1 MRFTKSKIKYV
12 ILFIILASF
21 AGSFIIPGNGGDA
34 IVQDAITFIGILFG
48 IIVGFFIA
56 DLYTRYSTIRSNA
69 AADSSSLS
77 TFYLFAVIIAKETGD
92 TQWLTRVE
100 DRIEQYVHH
109 FMPLGWE
116 DYHKTEK
123 DFTLIG
129 ESLKELQYRDSDKAN
144 EAFSNILNV
153 YNGHSTA
160 RENLVMFGRDK
171 LSWGEWLISLFL
183 GVLLL
188 VCLFYTKNDESL
200 ISVLFTGAISS
211 AVLLL
216 FVVLRDLDNLNFGEN
231 EISIE
236 PYERVLDAIDR
247 PRYHGRSRTNEKDT
261 DESI

>member
-1 MRFTKSKIKYV
+1 MLRKIRIKYL
-12 ILFIILASF
+12 ILIIIVLAFTASF
-21 AGSFIIPGNGGDA
+21 LVPGSSGDSV
-34 IVQDAITFIGILFG
+34 VQDAITFIGILFG

-69 AADSSSLS
+69 ATDSSSLS
-77 TFYLFAVIIAKETGD
+77 TFYIFAVIIAKETGD
-92 TQWLTRVE
+92 TQWLGRVE
-100 DRIEQYVHH
+100 DRIEKYIHH
-109 FMPLGWE
+109 FMPLGWDE
-116 DYHKTEK
+116 YHKTEK
-123 DFTLIG
+123 DFELIG
-129 ESLKELQYRDSDKAN
+129 ESLKELEYGDSNKAN

-188 VCLFYTKNDESL
+188 VCLFYVKDDGSL
-200 ISVLFTGAISS
+200 ISILFTGAISS

-231 EISIE
+231 EVSVE
-236 PYERVLDAIDR
+236 PYERVLDAIGR
-247 PRYHGRSRTNEKDT
+247 PRYHGRAKTNKKDT
-261 DESI
+261 DDNI